1 MIIIIFFRGE
11 IFIIVHNCGCIPI
24 HLYPTVP
31 VAQLIILPYV
41 PATIHPVNGLS
52 STIRGN
58 LGFGRMTEEQAQRPG
73 PSNTPHPVRGNLDQR
88 MALPGVHTFLTP
100 R

>member
-1 MIIIIFFRGE
+1 M
-11 IFIIVHNCGCIPI
+11 NS
-24 HLYPTVP
+24 
-31 VAQLIILPYV
+31 
-41 PATIHPVNGLS
+41 LS

-73 PSNTPHPVRGNLDQR
+73 PSNTPHPVRGTLYQR